1 MVQPEGF
8 NDGSERVCRLKR
20 ALYGLKQ
27 APRAWYFTL
36 AVFLKSIGFSPCAA
50 DSSVFFNKNK
60 DVIIAVYVDD
70 LLLFGRDPIAISRL
84 KISLNER
91 FLMKDLGPVSYYL
104 GVYIQ
109 RDRSQRTLSLS
120 QTAYMDKVL
129 NDFQM
134 TDVTPVDTPMATDC
148 KLRKA
153 QDGYESPPEFH

>member
-1 MVQPEGF
+1 
-8 NDGSERVCRLKR
+8 
-20 ALYGLKQ
+20 
-27 APRAWYFTL
+27 
-36 AVFLKSIGFSPCAA
+36 
-50 DSSVFFNKNK
+50 VFFNKNK

-70 LLLFGRDPIAISRL
+70 LLLFGRDPIAISQL

-153 QDGYESPPEFH
+153 QDGYESPPEFR